1 MLFHG
6 FIYSSSCR
14 FIHLTN
20 TVELLILD
28 SKYFGS
34 ENKMLNMIDTDSAFI
49 EWRKQIL
56 NKQLQGSMRSIM
68 IREIP
73 SSVEAYGINI
83 TISVPPPVGNEV
95 SIKLL
100 NLLKAHFLICKIVAN
115 NNTCFAD

>member
-6 FIYSSSCR
+6 FIHSSSCR

-34 ENKMLNMIDTDSAFI
+34 ENKMSNMIDTDSAF
-49 EWRKQIL
+49 RKQIR
-56 NKQLQGSMRSIM
+56 NKQLQGSVRSIM

-83 TISVPPPVGNEV
+83 TISVPLPVGSEV
-95 SIKLL
+95 SIKSL
-100 NLLKAHFLICKIVAN
+100 NLLKAHLLICKIVAN